1 MCGVKVRHRLSETVQ
16 PALSLSLKGNDVRKK
31 TRSYFALLSLGSSP
45 SEEED
50 GDGEG
55 PD

>member
-1 MCGVKVRHRLSETVQ
+1 MKALLVISPNMCYVKCF
-16 PALSLSLKGNDVRKK
+16 ALMPEQCKHAFSFSA
-31 TRSYFALLSLGSSP
+31 SYFALLSLGSSP
-45 SEEED
+45 SDDEE

>member
-1 MCGVKVRHRLSETVQ
+1 MFDPLPFPWEPSPEAEPPLPAGSSHREGLSVKW
-16 PALSLSLKGNDVRKK
+16 
-31 TRSYFALLSLGSSP
+31 FALLSLGSSP
-45 SEEED
+45 SDDEE